1 MSLTTLAAIM
11 ASTDQSNVRI
21 AHDPFWVKVQNG
33 VVMSAD
39 QQEYRAP

>member
-11 ASTDQSNVRI
+11 ASTDPSNVRI

-33 VVMSAD
+33 VVMSAR